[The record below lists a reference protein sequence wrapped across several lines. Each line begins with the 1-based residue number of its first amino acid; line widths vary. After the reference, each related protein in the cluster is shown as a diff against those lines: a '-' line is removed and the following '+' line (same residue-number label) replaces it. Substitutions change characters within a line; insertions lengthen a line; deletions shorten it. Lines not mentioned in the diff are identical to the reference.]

1 MPGYNKGSIPSRVV
15 LVNSA
20 DDSDYALPA
29 ALGPGGGLKV
39 DLASPDYETVAASQ
53 TDQMMGATG
62 AIGDRLDGVL
72 IIPETTSPGAVSI
85 EDGNTNTVIFAGG
98 ASSVA
103 SLVPFYVPL
112 GGILSV
118 SGGWEITTGANE
130 HVIVFGQF
138 T

>member
-1 MPGYNKGSIPSRVV
+1 MPLPFFHSRARVISTAAGAEV
-15 LVNSA
+15 PF
-20 DDSDYALPA
+20 PA
-29 ALGPGGGLKV
+29 ALGLGSGLKV
-39 DLASPDYETVAASQ
+39 DVTPVDYETVAASQ

-72 IIPETTSPGAVSI
+72 IIPATTSPGAVSI

-118 SGGWEITTGANE
+118 AGGWEITTGAN
-130 HVIVFGQF
+130 VSAIAFGQF